1 MLKLVE
7 PPAVE
12 PITIAELKLYL
23 RIDHSV
29 EDDLLGLI
37 IKTARQHVEMITNRA
52 LILQKWEW
60 YLDDWWEGILN
71 IPRPP
76 LISVDQIKYRD
87 ENGTELPF
95 TDYRYDAVDVG
106 RLWLADGASF
116 PPVKLYQYGGVKISF
131 TAGYGSSG
139 VSVPEP
145 IRHAIRLL
153 AGHYYENR
161 EAVLVERGANIMQL
175 PMAVEALLSPY
186 RVWIF

>member
-1 MLKLVE
+1 
-7 PPAVE
+7 
-12 PITIAELKLYL
+12 
-23 RIDHSV
+23 
-29 EDDLLGLI
+29 
-37 IKTARQHVEMITNRA
+37 
-52 LILQKWEW
+52 
-60 YLDDWWEGILN
+60 
-71 IPRPP
+71 